1 MNASDS
7 QESGSTARPG
17 DRPPA
22 GVQGSLR
29 HTPLEDAQALLT
41 GTLLIALAVAMY
53 RHSGLLSGGTSGL
66 AFLGHY
72 ASGARFG
79 LWFFLLNLPF
89 YWLAW
94 RRLGR
99 AFTLKTFAAVGLL
112 SLETELLPGWIGFAA
127 LSPAFAAVMG
137 GMLMGTGFLILFR
150 HRASLGGVGILAL
163 VLQEERGWRAG
174 HVQMAIDVVIV
185 AAALAMLPWTR
196 VLVSIGGAVVLNM
209 VLAINHRPGRYV
221 AQ

>member
-1 MNASDS
+1 MNDAS
-7 QESGSTARPG
+7 RPA
-17 DRPPA
+17 DA
-22 GVQGSLR
+22 GLLR
-29 HTPLEDAQALLT
+29 HSLLEDAQALIT

-53 RHSGLLSGGTSGL
+53 RHAGLLSGGTAGL

-79 LWFFLLNLPF
+79 TWFFLLNLPF
-89 YWLAW
+89 YGLAW

-99 AFTLKTFAAVGLL
+99 AFTFKTFAAVGLL
-112 SLETELLPGWIGFAA
+112 ALESELLPQWIGFGTLA
-127 LSPAFAAVMG
+127 PIYAAVMG

-150 HRASLGGVGILAL
+150 HRASQGGVGILAL

-174 HVQMAIDVVIV
+174 HVQMAIDAVIV
-185 AAALAMLPWTR
+185 AAALW
-196 VLVSIGGAVVLNM
+196 LVPGPQVAISIGGALVLNM
-209 VLAINHRPGRYV
+209 VLATNHRPGRYV